1 MREETEFRP
10 KPMVEIGG
18 IPLIVHLMRIFAAQ
32 GNREFVICAGYRA
45 DMIHSFFS
53 SEMWQPWCEEF
64 IPQWKAEDWKVV
76 VLDTGT
82 DTPTGGRIALAR
94 DAIGAGPFFCTYG
107 DSLAPVETN
116 RLLALHK
123 ASSRPA
129 TVTLA
134 HPRSRFGVAELEED
148 FRVSGFREKPV
159 MDELVSIGFFIFE
172 NEVFTRLT
180 PKSVLEEQPI
190 NGLARDGQLSGYT
203 HHGFWQP
210 LDTYRELLIMQE
222 LWKSGQPPWLEL
234 PEHESEDSTLPS
246 HLAGYSAGEARA

>member
-32 GNREFVICAGYRA
+32 GNREFVICAGYRS
-45 DMIHSFFS
+45 DIVNSFFAI
-53 SEMWQPWCEEF
+53 ETWRPWCEEF

-172 NEVFTRLT
+172 SEVYSRLQ
-180 PKSVLEEQPI
+180 PDSVLEEEPL

-203 HHGFWQP
+203 HGGFWQP
-210 LDTYRELLIMQE
+210 LDTYRELLMMQE
-222 LWKSGQPPWLEL
+222 LWKSGRPPWLEF
-234 PEHESEDSTLPS
+234 PADVSGSPS
-246 HLAGYSAGEARA
+246 RRDHLSGDRSGGARV